1 MKYNKKIIVKLI
13 LLTLFFTI
21 FSTITTAGNSNVV
34 LATKNIDFEKNT
46 NLIEWFSSSDC
57 EPCRNFENSNIDSE
71 FAWINW
77 FNAQNDNM
85 TNLARADTNKR
96 MSQLNESNVPLLV
109 VNGNI
114 INIKEN
120 DSVEFWNLQLEQS
133 IKNNNKNDDMINL
146 SMNIDLIDSTGDNN
160 VDEIKLHG
168 KITPLQNLHND
179 TAIHIHIVENFVDS
193 DGSGARPYV
202 SNALREWVPRMDFS
216 VEKDN
221 STDWEYSLSETYLE
235 SAGINFKNGDSN
247 KYSIV
252 ISIHG
257 DSLENNTK
265 MRVLIANST
274 PLPSLN
280 EQREWTSFP
289 LILLGNI
296 ILISGLAFI
305 VIQER
310 VREKGLPFI
319 EGKIIHSKGPE
330 KKINLNIK
338 TGNKKVEIIKVE
350 VSKGWRTSRLKKLPM
365 INSQEDFNLEFK
377 VINKR
382 ADDSEQ
388 LPLQITVKTDVEDL
402 GQWMMDI
409 DMILEKSE

>member
-1 MKYNKKIIVKLI
+1 MKNNKKIVVKLM

-21 FSTITTAGNSNVV
+21 FSTITTAENSNIV
-34 LATKNIDFEKNT
+34 LATKNIDFEKNA
-46 NLIEWFSSSDC
+46 NLIEWFSPSDC
-57 EPCRNFENSNIDSE
+57 EPCRNFENSNINSE
-71 FAWINW
+71 VIWINW
-77 FNAQNDNM
+77 FNAQNDKIN
-85 TNLARADTNKR
+85 NLARADTNKR
-96 MSQLNESNVPLLV
+96 MIQLNESSIPLLV

-114 INIKEN
+114 VTINEN
-120 DSVEFWNLQLEQS
+120 DTVDTWSKQLEQS
-133 IKNNNKNDDMINL
+133 IKNNNQNDDLINI
-146 SMNIDLIDSTGDNN
+146 SMNIDLLDSTGDNN
-160 VDEIKLHG
+160 VNEIKLYG

-179 TAIHIHIVENFVDS
+179 TAIHIHIIENFVDS
-193 DGSGARPYV
+193 DGSGARSYV
-202 SNALREWVPRMDFS
+202 SNVLREWVHRMDFS

-235 SAGINFKNGDSN
+235 SAGINFEKGDSN
-247 KYSIV
+247 KYSV
-252 ISIHG
+252 IISVHG
-257 DSLENNTK
+257 ESLENDTE
-265 MRVLIANST
+265 MRVLMANSA

-280 EQREWTSFP
+280 EQGEWKSFP

-296 ILISGLAFI
+296 ILISGLVFI

-310 VREKGLPFI
+310 IREKGLPLI
-319 EGKIIHSKGPE
+319 EGKIIHSNNSE

-350 VSKGWRTSRLKKLPM
+350 VSKGWRASRLKKLPV
-365 INSQEDFNLEFK
+365 INQQENFDFDFK

-382 ADDSEQ
+382 NDDSEQ

-409 DMILEKSE
+409 DMILEKNE